1 MVLTFKSNLFSSTLT
16 RCYIFS
22 TYSCSS
28 NFESVDDILRCDYS
42 NETSCSRG
50 TIHLVC
56 SSRYNANTI
65 NFRIV

>member
-1 MVLTFKSNLFSSTLT
+1 MVLTFKSNHFSSTLT

-28 NFESVDDILRCDYS
+28 NFESVVDILRCDYS

-50 TIHLVC
+50 TIPLVC
-56 SSRYNANTI
+56 GSSYDGNTI